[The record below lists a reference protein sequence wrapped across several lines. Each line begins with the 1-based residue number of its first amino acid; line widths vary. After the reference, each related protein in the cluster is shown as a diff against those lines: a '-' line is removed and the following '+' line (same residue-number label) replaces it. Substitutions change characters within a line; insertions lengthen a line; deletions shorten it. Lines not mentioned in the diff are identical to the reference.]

1 MTRAARSRVNRGAAT
16 MHSPLTAWF
25 PLACGV
31 AFSLTT
37 SDARADE
44 GGVGDFNQQLTGDS
58 SAGAVLGDFK
68 STTYAVGPRVGC
80 FFPVGGVKG
89 DVNLRGYWELATDH
103 RSGGWNVWLTVGLVL
118 GARRGALSA

>member
-16 MHSPLTAWF
+16 MHSPLTAWL

-31 AFSLTT
+31 ALSLTT

-68 STTYAVGPRVGC
+68 SSTYAIGPRVGC
-80 FFPVGGVKG
+80 FFPVGGAKG
-89 DVNLRGYWELATDH
+89 DVNLCGYWEFATEH
-103 RSGGWNVWLTVGLVL
+103 QSGAGTSGSPSALRSAP
-118 GARRGALSA
+118 GAVH